1 VGHIFVLAFLSA
13 ASLAAQLLVIVLV
26 ILTRPRPRALL
37 WSFWLTALLVSLGA
51 SYIILVVFRTKGTIL
66 GTTASKVSPTVY
78 LVIGGIALA
87 LALFAA
93 TKRGRELLGRELERA
108 QQKQAEGKG
117 AHEGSLSQRASAKAD
132 EVRSKAEEALKR
144 GSVWV
149 AIVVG
154 VVLGAPTA
162 FTPLAIGKMVTNGY
176 RLPTQLL
183 LIVAF
188 SKFLSGAW
196 ITVLLI
202 PLIVLGFDRVH
213 RHYQQVK
220 HQLTLHGLPP
230 SLRPVAPARVVIPI
244 SGVHR
249 GMVNAV
255 LFAQSISSNVTG
267 VYVEL
272 EEGGGERGAH

>member
-1 VGHIFVLAFLSA
+1 VGHIFVLAILSA

-26 ILTRPRPRALL
+26 ILTRPQPRALL
-37 WSFWLTALLVSLGA
+37 WSFWLTALIVSLGA

-93 TKRGRELLGRELERA
+93 SKRGRELLGRELERA

-132 EVRSKAEEALKR
+132 EVRSKAEESLKR

-188 SKFLSGAW
+188 SLITYIVVEVPIVSYALSPDA
-196 ITVLLI
+196 TE
-202 PLIVLGFDRVH
+202 
-213 RHYQQVK
+213 
-220 HQLTLHGLPP
+220 
-230 SLRPVAPARVVIPI
+230 ARVEGFSNWLSAHKIQAVAALVAVVGVVLVVKGI
-244 SGVHR
+244 SAR
-249 GMVNAV
+249 
-255 LFAQSISSNVTG
+255 
-267 VYVEL
+267 
-272 EEGGGERGAH
+272 